1 MHAWARR
8 LLPWQSSAR
17 VLGLAVA
24 LALLLAHG
32 AARADLWS
40 YVDEQGTA
48 HFAAEQVDA
57 RYQLYFKGSDV
68 TQLNLTAESRLSNVG
83 ASARTAPGLRP
94 RDSGAPAFKVP
105 QRFATIDD
113 SRSYKA
119 VQKHLRAAAKQHAV
133 DYELLKAVVAAESGF
148 DPQAVSPKG
157 AVGLMQ
163 LLPTTAAQYGVV
175 ADRAGQ
181 KDRKGQPVA
190 VQSVEQKLTDPRTNI
205 FAGARYL
212 SYLLKLFNGEVALA
226 VAAYNAGEG
235 AVQRAGNRIPNY
247 KETQGYVR
255 TVLGLYGVFK
265 PLGAAVAGS
274 AGGHA
279 SPITRSLGSSRGGRV
294 RVELGGSPA
303 KVRSPLGD
311 AANAASLN
319 AAVGE

>member
-235 AVQRAGNRIPNY
+235 AVQRAGNRLPNY